1 MDITPDLTP
10 CQESKTKVMSLF
22 RQSKEI
28 KKKGEKGIWP
38 GATLDDYTHPV
49 ACVCLAVRL
58 PVCFLSVHVCV
69 HVLCTHTN

>member
-1 MDITPDLTP
+1 
-10 CQESKTKVMSLF
+10 MSLF

-49 ACVCLAVRL
+49 ACVCLAVHL
-58 PVCFLSVHVCV
+58 PVCFLSVHVKM
-69 HVLCTHTN
+69 CTCAVYTH